1 MAGARG
7 AGPRAVRSGGCL
19 CQSRRRRLALELLK
33 QRPLDADPHLPIAL
47 GAALEVQSQVLVARG
62 QRTQAVALLQSALRT
77 YGNTSIHDRLQKN
90 LNLLSF
96 QGKVAPALKSDQ
108 FLGAKLPL
116 PAQLKG
122 SPVLLFFWAH
132 WCGDCKAEAPII
144 TQLRSEFAGKG
155 LQVIGPTRLYGY
167 TAQIEHA
174 SPSDEL
180 QYIDAVR
187 HRFYSGLL
195 DMPVPIS
202 KSNFDTYGASTTPTL
217 VLLDRAGK
225 VAWYHPGAVPYGELR
240 AEIEKSWCGKS
251 QAGYLTKRFEW
262 PISKIRLNTRMR
274 APIDY
279 RPITKAVGWLSRDH
293 EFEIL
298 EPTDE
303 LLDLIWQDCKFS
315 VARCGESAHAVLPIG
330 SCGRSGFAFF
340 SRRVAPRRLPATN
353 RENMARGWYSAR
365 LK

>member
-1 MAGARG
+1 MRFRTLLVSLLLTASAWAGIVDTVRNALAQNNFSAAESALDSYRG
-7 AGPRAVRSGGCL
+7 QRGVDAEYAEAYSWLGRA
-19 CQSRRRRLALELLK
+19 ALDQGQYDQAAAYAKQTKAMVLEQLK
-33 QRPLDADPHLPIAL
+33 QRSLDADAHLPMAL
-47 GAALEVQSQVLVARG
+47 GAALEVQSQVLAERG

-96 QGKVAPALKSDQ
+96 QGKMAPALKSDE
-108 FLGAKLPL
+108 FLGAKLPA

-132 WCGDCKAEAPII
+132 WCADCKAEAPII

-180 QYIDAVR
+180 RYIDAVR
-187 HRFYSGLL
+187 HRFYSGLM

-202 KSNFDTYGASTTPTL
+202 KYNFDTYGASTTPTL

-225 VAWYHPGAVPYGELR
+225 VAWYHPGAVPYDQLR
-240 AEIEKSWCGKS
+240 GEIEK
-251 QAGYLTKRFEW
+251 
-262 PISKIRLNTRMR
+262 
-274 APIDY
+274 
-279 RPITKAVGWLSRDH
+279 V
-293 EFEIL
+293 
-298 EPTDE
+298 
-303 LLDLIWQDCKFS
+303 
-315 VARCGESAHAVLPIG
+315 VAR
-330 SCGRSGFAFF
+330 
-340 SRRVAPRRLPATN
+340 
-353 RENMARGWYSAR
+353 
-365 LK
+365 